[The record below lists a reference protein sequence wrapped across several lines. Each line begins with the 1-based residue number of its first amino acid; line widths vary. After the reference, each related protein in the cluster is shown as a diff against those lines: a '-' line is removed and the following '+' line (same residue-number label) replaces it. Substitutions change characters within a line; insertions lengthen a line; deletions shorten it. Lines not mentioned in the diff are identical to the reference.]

1 MVKYMFKKFFSFF
14 LFALFSLLSF
24 FMTTLMVNSLKE
36 LDPIMKKIE
45 KNKNLYEIEPVNAY
59 LEDSF
64 VIPGTNGLKIDVQ
77 NSYKLMKKYGDF
89 NDNLF
94 VFYEISPIKSINNIY
109 DKYISSG
116 NKNKREIALVF
127 KVKDTNYL
135 EEIISILKEK
145 EVIGT
150 FFVDE
155 KLLNENKDVIK
166 LLYLNNQKIES
177 LGNNNSYDVTNLE
190 KTNAFLKGYI
200 NNSLSFCY
208 SDEINND
215 VLQVCSKKKLH
226 TIVPSINTSK
236 FPYYEIK
243 NKLENGS
250 IIKLDNN
257 YNTVFE
263 LTYII
268 NYIRQNN
275 QKIVSLE
282 KLLEE

>member
-14 LFALFSLLSF
+14 LFAFFSLLSF

-36 LDPIMKKIE
+36 LDPIMKEIE
-45 KNKNLYEIEPVNAY
+45 KNKSLYEIEPVNAY

-64 VIPGTNGLKIDVQ
+64 VIPGTNGLKIDIQ

-127 KVKDTNYL
+127 KIKDTNYL

-150 FFVDE
+150 FFIDE
-155 KLLNENKDVIK
+155 NLLNENKDVVK

-177 LGNNNSYDVTNLE
+177 LGNNNFYDVTNLE

-215 VLQVCSKKKLH
+215 ILQVCRNRSLH

-250 IIKLDNN
+250 IIKFDNN

>member
-14 LFALFSLLSF
+14 LFSFFSLLSF

-36 LDPIMKKIE
+36 LDPIMKEIE
-45 KNKNLYEIEPVNAY
+45 KNKSLYEIEPVNVW
-59 LEDSF
+59 EDDSF
-64 VIPGTNGLKIDVQ
+64 VIPGTNGLKIDIQ

-127 KVKDTNYL
+127 KIKDTNYL

-155 KLLNENKDVIK
+155 NLLNENKDVVK

-190 KTNAFLKGYI
+190 KTNVFLKGYI

-215 VLQVCSKKKLH
+215 VLQVCRNRSLH

-243 NKLENGS
+243 NKLESGS
-250 IIKLDNN
+250 IIKFDNN

>member
-1 MVKYMFKKFFSFF
+1 MFKKFFSFF
-14 LFALFSLLSF
+14 LFAFFSLLSF

-45 KNKNLYEIEPVNAY
+45 KNKSLYEIEPVNVWE
-59 LEDSF
+59 EDSF

-94 VFYEISPIKSINNIY
+94 VFYEKSPIKSINNIY

-155 KLLNENKDVIK
+155 KLLNENKDVVK
-166 LLYLNNQKIES
+166 LLYLNNQKMES

-200 NNSLSFCY
+200 NNSLYFCY

-250 IIKLDNN
+250 IIKFDNN